1 MNIKLKAHTVSPIHT
16 KCALDIKSFKEA
28 HSGVQPTIDVSLDT
42 RRQELY
48 DSNCNQIDAII
59 ECVLLCWKQNIAFR
73 GHDDANSSESK
84 NKGNLKAI
92 LEFRALGDQMLQKH
106 LTLDLKM
113 PNTPVQIHKM
123 KSFRYANHSFC
134 KR

>member
-1 MNIKLKAHTVSPIHT
+1 M
-16 KCALDIKSFKEA
+16 
-28 HSGVQPTIDVSLDT
+28 SLDT

-48 DSNCNQIDAII
+48 DSNCNQMDTII
-59 ECVLLCWKQNIAFR
+59 EYVLLCWEQNIAFG

-84 NKGNLKAI
+84 NKGNFKAI

-106 LTLDLKM
+106 LTLGPKM